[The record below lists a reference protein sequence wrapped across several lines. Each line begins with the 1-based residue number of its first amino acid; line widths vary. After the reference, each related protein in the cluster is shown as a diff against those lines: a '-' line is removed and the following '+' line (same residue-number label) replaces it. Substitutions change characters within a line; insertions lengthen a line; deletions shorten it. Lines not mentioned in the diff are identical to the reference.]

1 MLLLGVTLQLWTRG
15 IVVSSHRSLALFI
28 IVSLV
33 GFTAAEGRIGAEEAS
48 DLGQPSNQIGLVHD
62 HEPVKYAGYVLYFVE
77 GKLVGHDLLTQT
89 WSIVERKEGT
99 AEHAFKV
106 ETHAIHSDADDTKPS
121 FAGRNKFK
129 KDFED
134 SVRYELF
141 HQEEDRG
148 LVLDAIQG
156 TDGKPQEFNHETE
169 HYIFPGSL
177 TIGTKWI
184 SEPVTS
190 SLPGPCHLEVIGSE
204 IYKGTNCWVIRS
216 DRDQEKNPLIPN
228 SETVSKTARF
238 LFDPLTLSVLRVD
251 TVTEGLGPLGRAFKF
266 VYHMEVAK

>member
-1 MLLLGVTLQLWTRG
+1 VSFHRLL
-15 IVVSSHRSLALFI
+15 APFI
-28 IVSLV
+28 IVSAV
-33 GFTAAEGRIGAEEAS
+33 GFAAAEGRIAAEETPG
-48 DLGQPSNQIGLVHD
+48 LGQPSNQIGLVHD
-62 HEPVKYAGYVLYFVE
+62 HEPVKYAGHVLYFVE
-77 GKLVGHDLLTQT
+77 GKLAGHDLLTQT

-106 ETHAIHSDADDTKPS
+106 ETHAIHSDADDAKPS

-141 HQEEDRG
+141 HQDEDRG

-156 TDGKPQEFNHETE
+156 TDGKPQEINHGTE

-177 TIGTKWI
+177 KIGTKWL

-190 SLPGPCHLEVIGSE
+190 SLPGTCHLEVIGSE

-216 DRDQEKNPLIPN
+216 NRDQEKNPLIPN
-228 SETVSKTARF
+228 SETVSKSARF

>member
-1 MLLLGVTLQLWTRG
+1 MVLHRWL
-15 IVVSSHRSLALFI
+15 VVVVASAGLI
-28 IVSLV
+28 
-33 GFTAAEGRIGAEEAS
+33 AAGDRVGAEEAS
-48 DLGQPSNQIGLVHD
+48 GLGQPSNQIGLVHD
-62 HEPVKYAGYVLYFVE
+62 HKPVKYAGHVLYFVE
-77 GKLVGHDLLTQT
+77 GKIVGHDLLTQT

-106 ETHAIHSDADDTKPS
+106 ETHAIHSDADDAKPS

-141 HQEEDRG
+141 HQDEDRG
-148 LVLDAIQG
+148 LVLDAIEG
-156 TDGKPQEFNHETE
+156 TDGKPQEINHETE

-177 TIGTKWI
+177 KIGTKWL

-190 SLPGPCHLEVIGSE
+190 SLPGTCHLEVIGSE
-204 IYKGTNCWVIRS
+204 IYNETNCWVIRS
-216 DRDQEKNPLIPN
+216 ARDQEKNPLIPN

-251 TVTEGLGPLGRAFKF
+251 TVTEGVGPLGREFKF
-266 VYHMEVAK
+266 VYHMEVAE